1 MQAVR
6 KGGWIWARMRPAG
19 RDQRSAINAEKWVLT
34 NGRGCAKILKLLRK
48 RWPTEYRS
56 EANLERVFESLKKLE
71 KRTWQ
76 RAEDVVDW
84 ISCAERR
91 LRVVSGRKSLKRH
104 EKSSWQTVSGVIQS
118 KGCCESGAD
127 RDWGLCWVVF
137 EKLKNFEKSTW
148 QTLEVVIE

>member
-34 NGRGCAKILKLLRK
+34 NGRGCAKIFELPRK
-48 RWPTEYRS
+48 RLPTEYWS
-56 EANLERVFESLKKLE
+56 EANLERAFESLKKLE

-76 RAEDVVDW
+76 RAEDMVDW
-84 ISCAERR
+84 TSCAERR
-91 LRVVSGRKSLKRH
+91 LRVVSGRKSLERL
-104 EKSSWQTVSGVIQS
+104 EKSSWQTDSSVIQF
-118 KGCCESGAD
+118 KGCRESEAD
-127 RDWGLCWVVF
+127 RDWRLCWVTF

-148 QTLEVVIE
+148 QTLEVVIK